1 MHRRFAPA
9 LRTAAAAVL
18 VGVCLPAIIEAIYV
32 SPTAVF
38 IDDVVRATQVTIG
51 NSGDSPE
58 EATIELKFGFLDADS
73 AGTPFVRFVEDPGT
87 DFPSAAE
94 WIRAFPQ
101 RVRLAPK
108 SQQVVRL
115 MARPPEDLP
124 DGEYWTRMIV
134 TGRGASVPVAGA
146 DSAVRA
152 TVNLE
157 IRLVTS
163 VTYRKGRVSTGVV
176 VRGINVE
183 AEGDSLTVWA
193 RMAREGNAAYHGTA
207 DVEMVDASGA
217 VVRHWSAALS
227 VFFRLR
233 RRFVFPLDSL
243 GPGDYKVRFRVRAER
258 PDLPAGTVLPA
269 PTVTDSAAVRVG

>member
-1 MHRRFAPA
+1 MRHRFAPA
-9 LRTAAAAVL
+9 LRVAAATVLAV
-18 VGVCLPAIIEAIYV
+18 VCLPAIIEAIFV

-38 IDDVVRATQVTIG
+38 IDDRTRATQVTIG
-51 NSGDSPE
+51 NAGDSPE
-58 EATIELKFGFLDADS
+58 EATVELKFGFLDADS
-73 AGTPFVRFVEDPGT
+73 AGTPFVRFVEDPGPE
-87 DFPSAAE
+87 FPSAAE

-115 MARPPEDLP
+115 MARPPENLP
-124 DGEYWTRMIV
+124 DGEYWTRMII
-134 TGRGASVPVAGA
+134 TGRGATLRVTGA

-152 TVNLE
+152 AVNLE

-207 DVEMVDASGA
+207 DVEVVSASDS
-217 VVRHWSAALS
+217 VVRHWSAAMS
-227 VFFRLR
+227 VFYPLI
-233 RRFVFPLDSL
+233 RRFSFPMDSL
-243 GPGDYKVRFRVRAER
+243 EPGDYKVRFRVRAER
-258 PDLPAGTVLPA
+258 PDLPADKVLPA
-269 PTVTDSAAVRVG
+269 PTVTDSAVVRVG

>member
-1 MHRRFAPA
+1 MRRRFAPA
-9 LRTAAAAVL
+9 LRVAAATVLAV
-18 VGVCLPAIIEAIYV
+18 VCLPAIIEAIYV

-38 IDDVVRATQVTIG
+38 MDDRTPATQVTIG

-73 AGTPFVRFVEDPGT
+73 AGTPYVRFVEDPGP

-101 RVRLAPK
+101 RVRLEPK

-115 MARPPEDLP
+115 LARPPANLP
-124 DGEYWTRMIV
+124 DGEYWTRMII
-134 TGRGASVPVAGA
+134 TGRGAALRVTGA

-152 TVNLE
+152 AVNLE

-163 VTYRKGRVSTGVV
+163 VTYRKGRVTTGVV

-183 AEGDSLTVWA
+183 AEGDSLTLWA
-193 RMAREGNAAYHGTA
+193 RMAKEGNAAYHGTA
-207 DVEMVDASGA
+207 DIEVVNAGGT
-217 VVRHWSAALS
+217 VVRHWSAAMS
-227 VFFRLR
+227 VFYPLT
-233 RRFVFPLDSL
+233 RRFSFPLGSL
-243 GPGDYKVRFRVRAER
+243 EPGDYKVRFRVRAER
-258 PDLPAGTVLPA
+258 PDLPEGKVLPA
-269 PTVTDSAAVRVG
+269 PTVTDSAVVRVG

>member
-1 MHRRFAPA
+1 MRRRFTPA
-9 LRTAAAAVL
+9 LRVAAATVLAV
-18 VGVCLPAIIEAIYV
+18 VCLPAIIEAIYV

-38 IDDVVRATQVTIG
+38 IDDRARATQVTIG

-73 AGTPFVRFVEDPGT
+73 AGTPYVRFVEDPGPE
-87 DFPSAAE
+87 FPSSAD

-101 RVRLAPK
+101 RVLLAPR

-115 MARPPEDLP
+115 LARPPENLP
-124 DGEYWTRMIV
+124 DGEYWTRMII
-134 TGRGASVPVAGA
+134 TGRGAALRVTGA
-146 DSAVRA
+146 DSTVRA
-152 TVNLE
+152 AVNLE

-176 VRGINVE
+176 VRGLNVE

-193 RMAREGNAAYHGTA
+193 RLAREGNAAYHGTA
-207 DVEMVDASGA
+207 DIELVNARGTT
-217 VVRHWSAALS
+217 VRRWSAALS
-227 VFFRLR
+227 VFYPLP
-233 RRFVFPLDSL
+233 RRFSFPSGTLE
-243 GPGDYKVRFRVRAER
+243 PGDYKVRFRVRAER
-258 PDLPAGTVLPA
+258 PDLPADKVLPA